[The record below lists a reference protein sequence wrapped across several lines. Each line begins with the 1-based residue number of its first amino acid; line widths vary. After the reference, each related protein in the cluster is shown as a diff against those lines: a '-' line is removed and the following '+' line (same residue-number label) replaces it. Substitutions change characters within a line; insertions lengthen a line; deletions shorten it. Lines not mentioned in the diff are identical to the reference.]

1 MTSPNPSNIILY
13 HYSYSPYAHKI
24 SYYLSL
30 RNIPYHQVPQP
41 PILPRPDLSN
51 LLGIIYRR
59 IPVLAIGNTV
69 FINTPLIL
77 ETLETKYPTADAASG
92 TGPALGG
99 GEEAKEWGR
108 WSDKVFRSAVACLPT
123 SLPVM
128 KDPKFRND
136 REDFSGS
143 SYQPDKVD
151 ANRAK
156 ALRGVEEGF
165 KGMEEVLKDGR
176 DWVLGGKEVSLGDV
190 NAVWVLEWMINLPGA
205 LAGSNISKET
215 YPKTFAWVGRF
226 MAKVG
231 KKRVPKISAQQAK
244 EVILSEQKE
253 DFGVEIQG
261 GGLVKVAPTDT
272 GKNHPQVGVLR
283 KRENGKIVLEVM
295 PPNERRTLKVVFP
308 EEGFEVKEVA
318 RGEAKL

>member
-1 MTSPNPSNIILY
+1 
-13 HYSYSPYAHKI
+13 
-24 SYYLSL
+24 
-30 RNIPYHQVPQP
+30 
-41 PILPRPDLSN
+41 
-51 LLGIIYRR
+51 
-59 IPVLAIGNTV
+59 
-69 FINTPLIL
+69 
-77 ETLETKYPTADAASG
+77 
-92 TGPALGG
+92 
-99 GEEAKEWGR
+99 
-108 WSDKVFRSAVACLPT
+108 
-123 SLPVM
+123 
-128 KDPKFRND
+128 
-136 REDFSGS
+136 
-143 SYQPDKVD
+143 
-151 ANRAK
+151 
-156 ALRGVEEGF
+156 
-165 KGMEEVLKDGR
+165 
-176 DWVLGGKEVSLGDV
+176 
-190 NAVWVLEWMINLPGA
+190 
-205 LAGSNISKET
+205 
-215 YPKTFAWVGRF
+215 